1 MMQVLPDENERA
13 GGYGFLVFS
22 AEGVDPAKP
31 TTVELFETFGGRWL
45 GRSDGD
51 GVRMSAGDANW
62 QTVPHPFGPYPV
74 TVADG
79 MARVRIG
86 PEIIN
91 KVPEYTHCRITV
103 GPVMADVIWPDDVIP
118 RAGAAALGGI
128 TTIARPVPMTTAHE
142 PIVPP
147 VAGPEDNSAIDQV
160 LAEAP
165 AAPSGKGKRL
175 VVAVLGA
182 LALALVIAVVVLQS
196 DKESAELPP
205 AETATPVPDPVEP
218 APTKPEVVAATAPAE
233 VGQPLPGA
241 CAPDYLTST
250 APSFAALYPLL
261 DACRGQLS
269 PDAVFEM
276 LERARAAGDPDALL
290 RFGHLYDPG
299 VEDPVLETGI
309 GLGAPANLPQAVEY
323 YSQSKAK
330 GSSDA
335 LAALTDACTR
345 LAEDPSTLS
354 QGAFDDFCR

>member
-1 MMQVLPDENERA
+1 MVQVLPDENERA

-31 TTVELFETFGGRWL
+31 VTVELFETFGGRWL

-74 TVADG
+74 AISDG

-91 KVPEYTHCRITV
+91 KVPEYTHCRIKI
-103 GPVMADVIWPDDVIP
+103 GPVTADVIWPDDVIP

-128 TTIARPVPMTTAHE
+128 TTIARPVPVTTAPE

-147 VAGPEDNSAIDQV
+147 VAKPEVSPAVEDA
-160 LAEAP
+160 AP
-165 AAPSGKGKRL
+165 ETPTTPSGKAKWL
-175 VVAVLGA
+175 VAAVLGA
-182 LALALVIAVVVLQS
+182 LVCAMVVGTVVLS
-196 DKESAELPP
+196 PDEDTAELPP
-205 AETATPVPDPVEP
+205 AENVAPPQVPVEP
-218 APTKPEVVAATAPAE
+218 APPPPEVVAETAPAD
-233 VGQPLPGA
+233 VGQPLPEA

-250 APSFAALYPLL
+250 ATTFAALYPLL

-269 PDAVFEM
+269 PDVAFEM
-276 LERARAAGDPDALL
+276 LERARASGDPDALL
-290 RFGHLYDPG
+290 RFGQLYDPG
-299 VEDPVLETGI
+299 VEDPVLETGL
-309 GLGAPANLPQAVEY
+309 GLGAPTNLPLAVEY

-330 GSSDA
+330 GSTDA
-335 LAALTDACTR
+335 LAALTDACGR